1 MAGNNLFVKIFIY
14 EDNNFYLKVTNFYNI
29 LDIYLR
35 R

>member
-14 EDNNFYLKVTNFYNI
+14 EDKNFYLKVTNFYNI